1 MPVDGMVETDGHT
14 TFYIEDGPKDGPL
27 MMFIHGWPELSYSW
41 RHQLPAMSRLGFH
54 AVAPDLRG
62 YGRSSK
68 YGSHADYSQVKVIE
82 DLLALINAFGSET
95 AIWVGHDWGSPTVW
109 NIASHHPDRCRAV
122 ASLCVPYATL
132 EYGVGRVIE
141 LIDRNVY
148 PIDEYPVGQWDYQL
162 YYQEC
167 FEQAQSTMEADVEKT
182 LTALFRGGNSDT
194 VGEPALTASIRSSGG
209 WFGGAGQAPDL
220 PLDPR
225 VISAKDLCVYSDALR
240 ESGFFGANSYYMNH
254 EVNTAYANTALDRG
268 RLAMPAIFIAA
279 RYDAVCESVNSPLGR
294 PMRAKCSNLTEAIVD
309 SGHWMAQE
317 CPGAVNDVLE
327 AWLSAD
333 VGTL

>member
-1 MPVDGMVETDGHT
+1 
-14 TFYIEDGPKDGPL
+14 
-27 MMFIHGWPELSYSW
+27 
-41 RHQLPAMSRLGFH
+41 
-54 AVAPDLRG
+54 
-62 YGRSSK
+62 
-68 YGSHADYSQVKVIE
+68 
-82 DLLALINAFGSET
+82 
-95 AIWVGHDWGSPTVW
+95 
-109 NIASHHPDRCRAV
+109 
-122 ASLCVPYATL
+122 
-132 EYGVGRVIE
+132 
-141 LIDRNVY
+141 
-148 PIDEYPVGQWDYQL
+148 
-162 YYQEC
+162 
-167 FEQAQSTMEADVEKT
+167 
-182 LTALFRGGNSDT
+182 
-194 VGEPALTASIRSSGG
+194 
-209 WFGGAGQAPDL
+209 L